1 VTTRKTQNDEAR
13 TRSEL
18 AKTRREQARTRAE
31 LVKTGREQAK
41 TRVELAKTRTEQ
53 IKTRAELAKSRKN
66 KTGLQAKEVKRTL
79 QRVVHKEFDVHKM
92 KQQGQA
98 PAITIHSLQQIA
110 NHKSSLGRLSSRQRE
125 ILRLIAESQNT
136 KEIAEILKVSTK
148 TIEYHRGKL
157 MSALNVHDVP
167 GLVRFALRVG
177 LIHPEG

>member
-1 VTTRKTQNDEAR
+1 MNAQKTQNDEAR

-31 LVKTGREQAK
+31 LAR
-41 TRVELAKTRTEQ
+41 TRAELVKTRTEQ
-53 IKTRAELAKSRKN
+53 VRTRAELAKARKN
-66 KTGLQAKEVKRTL
+66 KTGLQAKEVKKTL
-79 QRVVHKEFDVHKM
+79 QRVVHKEFDMHKTM
-92 KQQGQA
+92 QRIEA
-98 PAITIHSLQQIA
+98 TPIRIHSLQAIA
-110 NHKSSLGRLSSRQRE
+110 NHKSSLGRLTSRQRE

-136 KEIAEILKVSTK
+136 KEIAEILKVSSK
-148 TIEYHRGKL
+148 TVEYHRRKL